1 MAAVAAQIPFVREM
15 SFTYGEPQRISP
27 SVRRVVA
34 RNPSILTLHGTNTYL
49 VGRHTVAVIDPGPF
63 LGEHRDALRRALHG
77 ATVSHVLVTHRH
89 LDHCESAAALARE
102 TGAVLGAG
110 ARSPFK
116 PLLEA
121 GHFGEADDPSLTPD
135 LMLQDGQRME
145 GPDWALEVVATP
157 GHTSDHL
164 CFSLPAE
171 DLLLTGDHVMG
182 WSTSVVIPPDG
193 DMAAYRASLR
203 LLQQRDDGCYLPAHG
218 PAVAHPHHYVTALIA
233 HRVEREMEIL
243 GALTAGKAT
252 VPDIVEAVYADVD
265 SRLHPAAGM
274 SVLAHL
280 RALVA
285 EHRVAC
291 HGEPTLDAEYRPA
304 SGSRR

>member
-1 MAAVAAQIPFVREM
+1 MAAVATQIPFVREM
-15 SFTYGEPQRISP
+15 RFAYGEPEQVSP
-27 SVRRVVA
+27 SLRRVVA
-34 RNPSILTLHGTNTYL
+34 RNPSLLTLHGTNTYL
-49 VGRHTVAVIDPGPF
+49 VGRGTVAVVDPGPL
-63 LGEHRDALRRALHG
+63 LGEHRAALRRALHG
-77 ATVSHVLVTHRH
+77 EAVSHVLVTHRH
-89 LDHCESAAALARE
+89 LDHCESALALARE
-102 TGAVLGAG
+102 TGALLAAG
-110 ARSPFK
+110 ALRPSR
-116 PLLEA
+116 PLP
-121 GHFGEADDPSLTPD
+121 GGGRFGEAADPGLTPD
-135 LMLQDGQRME
+135 LVLEDGQRVT

-171 DLLLTGDHVMG
+171 GRLLTGDHVMG

-203 LLQQRDDGCYLPAHG
+203 LLQHRQDRTHLPGHG
-218 PAVAHPHHYVTALIA
+218 PEVPDPQHYLTALVA

-243 GALTAGKAT
+243 AALASGRTTIAE
-252 VPDIVEAVYADVD
+252 IVQLVYAAVD
-265 SRLHPAAGM
+265 PRLHPAAGM

-291 HGEPTLDAEYRPA
+291 RGEPTLDAEYRPA
-304 SGSRR
+304 PGSRR